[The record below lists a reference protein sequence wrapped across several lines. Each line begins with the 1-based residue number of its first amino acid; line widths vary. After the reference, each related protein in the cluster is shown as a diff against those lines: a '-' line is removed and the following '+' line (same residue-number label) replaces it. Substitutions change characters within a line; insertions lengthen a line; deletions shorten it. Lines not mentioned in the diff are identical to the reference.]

1 MLIFPIIPASLPCNI
16 MANIRACGDW
26 LAGQSHLQSAG
37 LDNGGDSS
45 PRRGTKLLLG
55 KKTDQTRVALG
66 GVH

>member
-1 MLIFPIIPASLPCNI
+1 MLIFPIILASLPCNT

-37 LDNGGDSS
+37 LDNRSDSS
-45 PRRGTKLLLG
+45 PRVGTKLLLG